1 MAGNT
6 SIADLGDKYRPTRIA
21 ELYSELYDN
30 EWTEA
35 VDDLVNTKW
44 SEDQIVRHLFII
56 LQVTTKLH
64 ASYCIGFTCSNF
76 FTT

>member
-35 VDDLVNTKW
+35 VDDLVSKEW
-44 SEDQIVRHLFII
+44 SEDMIVRHLFII
-56 LQVTTKLH
+56 LQVVFKKQFALLL
-64 ASYCIGFTCSNF
+64 C
-76 FTT
+76 

>member
-35 VDDLVNTKW
+35 VDDLVSTKW

-56 LQVTTKLH
+56 LQVKTKMH
-64 ASYCIGFTCSNF
+64 ASYCIGFTC
-76 FTT
+76 

>member
-35 VDDLVNTKW
+35 VDDLSTKW
-44 SEDQIVRHLFII
+44 SEDKIVRHLFII
-56 LQVTTKLH
+56 LQVVFKKQQQQ
-64 ASYCIGFTCSNF
+64 YIV
-76 FTT
+76 